1 MARGWE
7 SKSVEEQITLAEA
20 EKASRSKRRLTP
32 AGAQQLQLKES
43 LLLSRVRVLGDIKK
57 SRNPRH
63 REILRAALADL
74 EARLSKLET

>member
-7 SKSVEEQITLAEA
+7 SKSVDDQITAAEA
-20 EKASRSKRRLTP
+20 ERTSHSKRRLTP
-32 AGAQQLQLKES
+32 AEVERLRLKEG
-43 LLLSRVRVLGDIKK
+43 LLLSRVRVLGDIEK

-74 EARLSKLET
+74 EARLSQLED